1 MTDCQLLISQ
11 RSRAIVS
18 RVTLENGRAGGFRR
32 DYQRRTRVHCEASIV
47 KRPHLDDLL
56 DGLLDAGT
64 WRCWDCTPEQPV
76 LSAAYGRDLAR
87 AAECSGADESVRT
100 GEGHVGGHRV
110 VVVASEYGFLGGSVG
125 MAAARRATAAIERA
139 TAQRQALLALPAS
152 GGTRIHEGTPAFLQM
167 LTISSAIAE
176 HRAAGLPYL
185 VYLRHPTTGGVL
197 ASWASLGH
205 VTFAEPE
212 ALVGFLG
219 PRVVEALT
227 GTTLGQDAQSPETLR
242 RAGLVDAVVT
252 PDDLRESVQRVLNVV
267 AVGTAVAPA
276 GRDSEA
282 DPPALLETS
291 GAEPSGTELS
301 GPELAGTRLSGVGP
315 SGIELSGS
323 QPSGSGR
330 DPWMS
335 VLATRAPDRPGLREF
350 LAAAASDVTLLGAS
364 ELGRGGSQVA
374 DTPGTPI
381 VTALALLRGTP
392 CVVIGQDRLAQW
404 HRRIGVD
411 DLDAARDAVRRAADL
426 RLPVLTVIDTPGA
439 ELSEAAE
446 RRGIATAI
454 ARCLATLLTTPV
466 PTVSVLLGQ
475 GAGGAALALL
485 PADTVVAAE
494 DAWLAPLPPE
504 GASVIMHRDVGHTAG
519 MARGLQITAHDLQ
532 RLGAV
537 DLVVPGPDGGPSS
550 GPGTATSSGAC
561 GRMAGL
567 AEAAAGCLRAAVGLD
582 PATRLAARR
591 DRYHRLSP

>member
-1 MTDCQLLISQ
+1 MTT
-11 RSRAIVS
+11 R
-18 RVTLENGRAGGFRR
+18 GGP
-32 DYQRRTRVHCEASIV
+32 ASTV

-56 DGLLDAGT
+56 GGLLDAGT
-64 WRCWDCTPEQPV
+64 WRCWDRVPEQPV
-76 LSAAYGRDLAR
+76 LSAAYGQDLAR
-87 AAECSGADESVRT
+87 ATERSGADEAIRT

-110 VVVASEYGFLGGSVG
+110 AVVASEYGFLGGSVG
-125 MAAARRATAAIERA
+125 MAAARRATAAIRRA

-205 VTFAEPE
+205 VTFAEPG

-227 GTTLGQDAQSPETLR
+227 GTPLGPDAQNPETLR
-242 RAGLVDAVVT
+242 LAGLVDALVA
-252 PDDLRESVQRVLNVV
+252 PEELRESVQRVLNVV
-267 AVGTAVAPA
+267 AGGSPVPPPEHGGAAEPMAAP
-276 GRDSEA
+276 EI
-282 DPPALLETS
+282 S
-291 GAEPSGTELS
+291 GAAIGANFSGAGLADVELS
-301 GPELAGTRLSGVGP
+301 GSNLSGAVPAGSEP
-315 SGIELSGS
+315 FRITLSGS
-323 QPSGSGR
+323 QPTGSGR

-350 LAAAASDVTLLGAS
+350 LAVASDVTLLGAS
-364 ELGRGGSQVA
+364 DLGRGVSQGM
-374 DTPGTPI
+374 DTSGTPI

-392 CVVIGQDRLAQW
+392 CVVIGQDRSVQR
-404 HRRIGVD
+404 HRRIGVA

-446 RRGIATAI
+446 RHGIAPAI

-475 GAGGAALALL
+475 GTGGAALALL
-485 PADTVVAAE
+485 PADTVIAAE

-504 GASVIMHRDVGHTAG
+504 GASVIMYRDVGHAAG
-519 MARGLQITAHDLQ
+519 MARGLRITAHDLQ

-537 DLVVPGPDGGPSS
+537 DLVLPVPDGGVNG
-550 GPGTATSSGAC
+550 GPRTAADTRGWV
-561 GRMAGL
+561 AGL
-567 AEAAAGCLRAAVGLD
+567 AETAAGCLRAVVGLD
-582 PATRLAARR
+582 PAARLAARR
-591 DRYHRLSP
+591 DRHNQLTP

>member
-1 MTDCQLLISQ
+1 M
-11 RSRAIVS
+11 S

-32 DYQRRTRVHCEASIV
+32 DYQRRTRVHCEASTV
-47 KRPHLDDLL
+47 KHPHLGDLL
-56 DGLLDAGT
+56 GGLLDTGT
-64 WRCWDCTPEQPV
+64 WRCWDCAPEQPA

-87 AAECSGADESVRT
+87 ATECSGADESVRT
-100 GEGHVGGHRV
+100 GEGYVGGHRV
-110 VVVASEYGFLGGSVG
+110 AVIASEYGFLGGSVG
-125 MAAARRATAAIERA
+125 MAAARRAAAAIERA
-139 TAQRQALLALPAS
+139 TAQRRALLALPAS

-185 VYLRHPTTGGVL
+185 VYLRHPTTGGVF

-205 VTFAEPE
+205 VTFAEPG

-227 GTTLGQDAQSPETLR
+227 GTMPGREAQSPETLR
-242 RAGLVDAVVT
+242 RVGLVDALVA

-267 AVGTAVAPA
+267 AVGTGAPPA
-276 GRDSEA
+276 ERSGEA
-282 DPPALLETS
+282 DSSARLETS
-291 GAEPSGTELS
+291 GAEPSGTRLPGVELS
-301 GPELAGTRLSGVGP
+301 GIKLSG
-315 SGIELSGS
+315 IKLSGPT
-323 QPSGSGR
+323 PSGSGR

-350 LAAAASDVTLLGAS
+350 LAASASDITLLGAS
-364 ELGRGGSQVA
+364 ELGRGTGQITDA
-374 DTPGTPI
+374 PGTPI

-392 CVVIGQDRLAQW
+392 CVVIGQDRLAQRD
-404 HRRIGVD
+404 RRIGVD

-485 PADTVVAAE
+485 PADAVVAAE

-504 GASVIMHRDVGHTAG
+504 GASVIMHRDVGHAAS
-519 MARGLQITAHDLQ
+519 MARGLQITACDLQ

-537 DLVVPGPDGGPSS
+537 DLVVPGPDGS
-550 GPGTATSSGAC
+550 PGTATSSDVR

-567 AEAAAGCLRAAVGLD
+567 AEAAAGCLRAVVGLD

-591 DRYHRLSP
+591 DRHHHLSP

>member
-1 MTDCQLLISQ
+1 M
-11 RSRAIVS
+11 
-18 RVTLENGRAGGFRR
+18 
-32 DYQRRTRVHCEASIV
+32 

-56 DGLLDAGT
+56 GGLLDAGT
-64 WRCWDCTPEQPV
+64 WRCWDRAPEQPA
-76 LSAAYGRDLAR
+76 LSAAYGQDLAR
-87 AAECSGADESVRT
+87 ASERSGADEAIRT

-110 VVVASEYGFLGGSVG
+110 AVVASEYGFLGGSVG
-125 MAAARRATAAIERA
+125 MAAARRATAAIRRA

-205 VTFAEPE
+205 VTFAEPG

-227 GTTLGQDAQSPETLR
+227 GTALGPDAQSPETLR
-242 RAGLVDAVVT
+242 LAGLVDALVT
-252 PDDLRESVQRVLNVV
+252 PEELRESIQRVLNVV
-267 AVGTAVAPA
+267 AGGGAAAPPGHGPGHNDVAGPPA
-276 GRDSEA
+276 G
-282 DPPALLETS
+282 PA
-291 GAEPSGTELS
+291 GS
-301 GPELAGTRLSGVGP
+301 GPFRITLP
-315 SGIELSGS
+315 GS
-323 QPSGSGR
+323 RPARSGR

-350 LAAAASDVTLLGAS
+350 LAVASDVTLLGAS
-364 ELGRGGSQVA
+364 SLGRGVSQGT
-374 DTPGTPI
+374 DTSGTPI

-392 CVVIGQDRLAQW
+392 CVVIGQDRSAQW
-404 HRRIGVD
+404 HRRIGVA

-426 RLPVLTVIDTPGA
+426 RLPILTVIDTPGA

-446 RRGIATAI
+446 RHGIAPAI

-475 GAGGAALALL
+475 GTGGAALALL
-485 PADTVVAAE
+485 PADTVIAAE

-504 GASVIMHRDVGHTAG
+504 GASVIMYRDVGHAAG
-519 MARGLQITAHDLQ
+519 MARGLRITAHDLQ

-537 DLVVPGPDGGPSS
+537 DLVLPVPDGGVDG
-550 GPGTATSSGAC
+550 GPKTAADVRGWV
-561 GRMAGL
+561 AGL
-567 AEAAAGCLRAAVGLD
+567 AETAAACLRAAVGLD

-591 DRYHRLSP
+591 DRHDQLTP